1 MLLIIILITIGLSFG
16 EYCIQVAANTDFEV
30 LKGYYEHVKKFEH
43 ARIEKKGNI
52 YLLRVGATNVRSELQ
67 TILPFIK
74 RKFPD
79 AYIKICDINEKYV
92 VFPKPTREA
101 TRTPKQVAYA
111 TNDDV
116 KELKKVV
123 EDIRRELKE
132 IKGKKGDSSLSLP
145 QDWRNFLIVG
155 IAIFALLFLF
165 MLIMLIL
172 IFKNIRKANGDV
184 MRVFLEMINALK
196 ILNLL
201 NRGNI
206 VRMENGKL
214 MVWDEE
220 ERKWKVVK

>member
-1 MLLIIILITIGLSFG
+1 MLFLIILLVAGFSFG

-30 LKGYYEHVKKFEH
+30 LKRYYEYVKKFEH

-67 TILPFIK
+67 AILPFIK
-74 RKFPD
+74 RRFPD

-92 VFPKPTREA
+92 VFPKPKNELPA
-101 TRTPKQVAYA
+101 IPKQVAYA

-116 KELKKVV
+116 KELKRIV
-123 EDIRRELKE
+123 EDIRKELKE
-132 IKGKKGDSSLSLP
+132 MKVKKDASSFSLP
-145 QDWRNFLIVG
+145 QDWKNFLIAGVV
-155 IAIFALLFLF
+155 IFSSVLLFMF
-165 MLIMLIL
+165 IMLIIIL
-172 IFKNIRKANGDV
+172 RNIKKANGDV

-201 NRGNI
+201 NKGNI
-206 VRMENGKL
+206 LRMEDGKL

-220 ERKWKVVK
+220 EKKWKVVK

>member
-1 MLLIIILITIGLSFG
+1 MLFLIILLVAGFSFA
-16 EYCIQVAANTDFEV
+16 EYCIQVAANTNFEV

-67 TILPFIK
+67 AILPFIK

-92 VFPKPTREA
+92 VFPKPKKET
-101 TRTPKQVAYA
+101 TRTPEQVVHS

-116 KELKKVV
+116 KELKKAV

-132 IKGKKGDSSLSLP
+132 IKVKKDSANFSIP
-145 QDWRNFLIVG
+145 QDWKNFLIAGTV
-155 IAIFALLFLF
+155 IFASLFLF
-165 MLIMLIL
+165 MFIMLFL
-172 IFKNIRKANGDV
+172 IFRNIKKANGDV

-206 VRMENGKL
+206 VRMEDGKL

-220 ERKWKVVK
+220 EKKWKVVK

>member
-1 MLLIIILITIGLSFG
+1 MLFLIILLVASFSFA
-16 EYCIQVAANTDFEV
+16 EYCIQVAANKNFEV
-30 LKGYYEHVKKFEH
+30 LKGYYEHVKKFEY
-43 ARIEKKGNI
+43 ARIEKKGDI

-67 TILPFIK
+67 AILPFIK

-92 VFPKPTREA
+92 VFPKPKREA
-101 TRTPKQVAYA
+101 QDAPKQVAYV

-116 KELKKVV
+116 KELKKAV

-132 IKGKKGDSSLSLP
+132 IKVKKDSANFSLP
-145 QDWRNFLIVG
+145 QDWKNFLIAGAV
-155 IAIFALLFLF
+155 IFASLFLLMF
-165 MLIMLIL
+165 IILIL
-172 IFKNIRKANGDV
+172 IFRNIKKANGDV

-206 VRMENGKL
+206 VRMEDGKL

-220 ERKWKVVK
+220 EKKWKVVK

>member
-1 MLLIIILITIGLSFG
+1 MLFLIILFVTGFSFG

-30 LKGYYEHVKKFEH
+30 LKRYYEYVKKFEH

-67 TILPFIK
+67 AILPFIK
-74 RKFPD
+74 RRFPD

-92 VFPKPTREA
+92 VFPKPKNEQPVIT
-101 TRTPKQVAYA
+101 KQVAYA

-116 KELKKVV
+116 KELKKMV

-132 IKGKKGDSSLSLP
+132 INVKKDASSFSLP
-145 QDWRNFLIVG
+145 QDWKNLIIAG
-155 IAIFALLFLF
+155 IVIFSSVLLFMF
-165 MLIMLIL
+165 IILIL
-172 IFKNIRKANGDV
+172 ILRNIKKANGDV

-206 VRMENGKL
+206 LRMEDGKL

-220 ERKWKVVK
+220 EKKWKVVK